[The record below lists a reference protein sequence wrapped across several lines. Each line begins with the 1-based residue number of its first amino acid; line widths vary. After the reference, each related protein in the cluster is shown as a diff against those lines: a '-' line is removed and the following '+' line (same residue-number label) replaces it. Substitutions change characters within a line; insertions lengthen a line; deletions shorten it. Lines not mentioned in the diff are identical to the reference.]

1 MDEVLYNRE
10 CNLLGCLMLETTK
23 ITDAM
28 EQLRPEWF
36 TADKLHPM
44 VYAAWRNLRQ
54 SSKAVDPVTV
64 FEEVRRSNMLSP
76 VDLDVLFKHLVE
88 INKEAYPAPSTLK
101 QDVKKIRSVGQKAD
115 LRKTLIE
122 SLHALD
128 EEEDFE
134 AGRTMVMHALDDK
147 LTQGLERGLMTGA
160 DIAKMGLDYID
171 GRLEGKFAGLRT
183 GFDDLDELLFGGFRS
198 GEVYTVFGPAKSGK
212 TTTAT
217 SILENIARTPMPC
230 GTMPVI
236 AVFSREMGEV
246 QLAVRHFASLGGASQ
261 RNMLVGHMTEDDW
274 NGVSAACGVLANT
287 QLIYDLDSYTPSQI
301 ALKCAQ
307 IKRKYGRLDLAVV
320 DHLGLIRSDS
330 RKNSIRE
337 ELVEITWAFKQ
348 MAKRMGVAVMQVA
361 QANRKHADRQDKTPI
376 LADLAESGSIEK
388 DSDAIIGIVSHRD
401 GELKGWVEI
410 HVVAARMGTQGVCP
424 AVFSNGRILPGQ
436 MSEYLSCKNRA
447 EQSGKSERRKNE
459 I

>member
-23 ITDAM
+23 ITDSM
-28 EQLRPEWF
+28 EQMKPEWF
-36 TADKLHPM
+36 TADKHHPM
-44 VYAAWRNLRQ
+44 VYRAWRTNRQ
-54 SSKAVDPVTV
+54 AGKAVDPVTV
-64 FEEVRRSNMLSP
+64 FEEINRANELNP
-76 VDLDVLFKHLVE
+76 VESGELFKHL
-88 INKEAYPAPSTLK
+88 IAITKEAYPSPSTLK
-101 QDVKKIRSVGQKAD
+101 QDVKKIKSTGQKVE

-128 EEEDFE
+128 QEDDYE
-134 AGRTMVMHALDDK
+134 TGRTMVMHALDNK

-171 GRLEGKFAGLRT
+171 GRLEGKFAGAKT
-183 GFDDLDELLFGGFRS
+183 GFDDLDELLFGGMRS

-217 SILENIARTPMPC
+217 SILENIARTPLPD
-230 GTMPVI
+230 GSMPVI
-236 AVFSREMGEV
+236 AVFSREMGEI

-261 RNMLVGHMTEDDW
+261 RNMLVGSMTEDDW
-274 NGVSAACGVLANT
+274 NGVSAACGVLAETN
-287 QLIYDLDSYTPSQI
+287 LIYDLDSYTPSQI

-307 IKRKYGRLDLAVV
+307 IKRKYGRLDMAVV

-348 MAKRMGVAVMQVA
+348 LAKRMNIAVMQVA
-361 QANRKHADRQDKTPI
+361 QMNRRHADRQDKTPI
-376 LADLAESGSIEK
+376 LSDLAESSSIEK
-388 DSDAIIGIVSHRD
+388 DSDAIIGIVSHRE
-401 GELKGWVEI
+401 GELAGWVEI
-410 HVVAARMGTQGVCP
+410 YVVAARMGMQGVCP
-424 AVFSNGRILPGQ
+424 AVFKNGRVLPGE
-436 MSEYLSCKNRA
+436 MSEYLGAKNRA
-447 EQSGKSERRKNE
+447 AQDGKKPRYDDG

>member
-1 MDEVLYNRE
+1 MANPFFERE
-10 CNLLGCLMLETTK
+10 NGFLGALMQTGVK
-23 ITDAM
+23 VSGVM
-28 EQLRPEWF
+28 ESLKPEWF
-36 TADKLHPM
+36 VGHSSHPLIYSAWLKLHKDSQPIDAVSIFETM
-44 VYAAWRNLRQ
+44 RRDNFDLPADTFQYLVDMQVNGLAMMPSMRFAAMCIENDGK
-54 SSKAVDPVTV
+54 KA
-64 FEEVRRSNMLSP
+64 ELRRSA
-76 VDLDVLFKHLVE
+76 VEAIQQLDAAEDYDK
-88 INKEAYPAPSTLK
+88 A
-101 QDVKKIRSVGQKAD
+101 RSAFMNAID
-115 LRKTLIE
+115 
-122 SLHALD
+122 S
-128 EEEDFE
+128 
-134 AGRTMVMHALDDK
+134 K
-147 LTQGLERGLMTGA
+147 LTDGLERGLMTGA

-217 SILENIARTPMPC
+217 SILENIARTPLPC

-261 RNMLVGHMTEDDW
+261 RNMLVGHMTESDW

-307 IKRKYGRLDLAVV
+307 IKRKYGRLDLVVV